1 MPVPHPFTAVLE
13 TGINTVL
20 RFDPETRRKLG
31 ELSGRRI
38 RLRIERERESW
49 LVLDILPDEAGLRLR
64 PSADDV
70 RADVE
75 ISAEP
80 GFFLRRPGRAGATP
94 AAGELRIRG
103 DLALGNRFREI
114 LERIEP
120 DFEEALA
127 PMTGDVVAHQLGRLA
142 RGAAT
147 FGRQAAGTL
156 AQDAAEYFREETQ
169 LLARRDQVDS
179 FLKDVDRLRDDLE
192 RFEQRLKRASGA
204 GT

>member
-1 MPVPHPFTAVLE
+1 MSVPHPFTAILE
-13 TGINTVL
+13 TGINAVL
-20 RFDPETRRKLG
+20 RLDPEARRCLG

-38 RLRIERERESW
+38 RLRIERQQQTW
-49 LVLDILPDEAGLRLR
+49 LLLDVLPDEAGLRLR

-75 ISAEP
+75 ISGEP
-80 GFFLRRPGRAGATP
+80 GFFFRLPGRAGATP

-114 LERIEP
+114 LEHIDP
-120 DFEEALA
+120 DFEEALV
-127 PMTGDVVAHQLGRLA
+127 PFTGDVVAHQLGRLA
-142 RGAAT
+142 RGATA

-156 AQDAAEYFREETQ
+156 AQDAAEYFREEAR
-169 LLARRDQVDS
+169 LLARRDQVDQ
-179 FLKDVDRLRDDLE
+179 FLKDVDRLRDDVE
-192 RFEQRLKRASGA
+192 RFEQRLKRAGGA